1 MIVLRHTKG
10 ENGIHVY
17 AANTTAAEIGYIK
30 LNRTRTTQTNATLV
44 FGCAKADD
52 GAYERYAKGTIYWGK
67 LWYTDLGDAACR
79 KLAAWTHEDFTFEA
93 CGFKRYY
100 LSDNSNKRCSISFI
114 QAGLLG
120 QKMALN
126 TGSTNTGGWAY
137 ANIRTFLDGRI
148 LNALPIGWQQIIKQV
163 KVGSTIGDKSSEVVT
178 ADSYFYLPSVAEL
191 FPSQNVEPY
200 IYEGTAISFMTDNTS
215 RICNDE
221 NGNPAAYWTRSPNAQ
236 YGSYFWSVTV
246 TGEYYGFTPANN
258 EQGIRL
264 MFSV

>member
-1 MIVLRHTKG
+1 MWLQTVLP
-10 ENGIHVY
+10 
-17 AANTTAAEIGYIK
+17 
-30 LNRTRTTQTNATLV
+30 
-44 FGCAKADD
+44 
-52 GAYERYAKGTIYWGK
+52 ERQFQQALFYQLYSGWT
-67 LWYTDLGDAACR
+67 
-79 KLAAWTHEDFTFEA
+79 AWTEDDSEYWFHQHWRLA
-93 CGFKRYY
+93 
-100 LSDNSNKRCSISFI
+100 D
-114 QAGLLG
+114 
-120 QKMALN
+120 
-126 TGSTNTGGWAY
+126 

-236 YGSYFWSVTV
+236 YGSYS
-246 TGEYYGFTPANN
+246 G
-258 EQGIRL
+258 L
-264 MFSV
+264 